1 MVLNFVHIIF
11 GIMKDKI
18 DSRDS
23 LIVLLKDKYDHEYNR
38 KKYFDDA
45 LGVPIT
51 LSSFLIGGIYY
62 VVNDSSN
69 IQELTVRTIFEVLI
83 ALLFIICIITLYKV
97 YFTYNSLYSSFPD
110 SKVVSDYYNDF
121 KKHQIGCG
129 KKEGSTEL
137 EECIAND
144 LKDQTKT
151 WYIKANTKNLD
162 QNEKRGQNFI
172 NAKLFLG
179 LALVLG
185 VLIFSLT
192 CINKSINM
200 AKQTTQ
206 QAPKP
211 TPPTIRRDKAS
222 KPNIA
227 PSTTKK

>member
-1 MVLNFVHIIF
+1 
-11 GIMKDKI
+11 MKDKI

-23 LIVLLKDKYDHEYNR
+23 LIVLLKDKYDHEYGR

-51 LSSFLIGGIYY
+51 LSSFLVGGIYY
-62 VVNDSSN
+62 VINDSSN
-69 IQELTVRTIFEVLI
+69 IQDLTIRTIFEVLV
-83 ALLFIICIITLYKV
+83 ALLFIICIVTFYFLYKV

-110 SKVVSDYYNDF
+110 SKEVSDYYNNF
-121 KKHQIGCG
+121 KKHQVECG
-129 KKEGSTEL
+129 KKEGSLEL
-137 EECIAND
+137 EECISSD
-144 LKDQTKT
+144 LKDQTIT

-179 LALVLG
+179 LALVFG

-192 CINKSINM
+192 CINKSVNM
-200 AKQTTQ
+200 AKQPTQ
-206 QAPKP
+206 QNPKP

-222 KPNIA
+222 KPNAA